1 MNPCD
6 IELGT
11 ATYLGTV
18 VTIPTG
24 TQFLAA
30 VNATEMDPEKPAVVA
45 SAENVEFRS
54 QTCFVATVEVAIRT
68 PATAYTRAEHSALVE
83 RVSNA
88 LNNQPAYVDGFN
100 RSVSGV
106 ALIGSTPV
114 NFRAPSFEDR
124 AWVNVVSVGVGI
136 VTF

>member
-6 IELGT
+6 LEQGT

-30 VNATEMDPEKPAVVA
+30 VNATDLDPEKPAVVA
-45 SAENVEFRS
+45 SAESIEFRS
-54 QTCFVATVEVAIRT
+54 STCFVATVEVAIRT
-68 PATAYTRAEHSALVE
+68 PATAYTRDEHSALVN
-83 RVSNA
+83 RVSDAMNDQA
-88 LNNQPAYVDGFN
+88 GYVAGFN
-100 RSVSGV
+100 AAVSGTD
-106 ALIGSTPV
+106 LIGSTPV

-124 AWVNVVSVGVGI
+124 AWINVISVGVGV
-136 VTF
+136 VTT

>member
-1 MNPCD
+1 VNPCD
-6 IELGT
+6 LEIGT

-45 SAENVEFRS
+45 SAESVEFRS
-54 QTCFVATVEVAIRT
+54 SSCFVATVEVAIRT
-68 PATAYTRAEHSALVE
+68 PATAYSRTEHSALVT
-83 RVSNA
+83 RVSDA
-88 LNNQPAYVDGFN
+88 MNNQSGYVSGFN
-100 RSVSGV
+100 TAVSGTD
-106 ALIGSTPV
+106 LIGSTPV

-124 AWVNVVSVGVGI
+124 AWVNVISVGVGV
-136 VTF
+136 VTT